1 MNLKTTNFPLRY
13 YRFHLV
19 IFSFGFEE
27 NLVDSLL
34 YHKFSGSKFIF
45 LILYVNDILLA
56 SNDIGLL
63 YETKK
68 FLSKDIDVK
77 DLGNVSF
84 VLKNIDTLR
93 SFRSYLLGYHKRSI
107 SIRIMFQEI
116 RSLAKG
122 DKYSLNQYP

>member
-1 MNLKTTNFPLRY
+1 MNLKTTSSPLRY

-27 NLVDSLL
+27 NLVDGHI

-68 FLSKDIDVK
+68 FLLKDIDVK
-77 DLGNVSF
+77 DIG
-84 VLKNIDTLR
+84 D
-93 SFRSYLLGYHKRSI
+93 I
-107 SIRIMFQEI
+107 S
-116 RSLAKG
+116 L
-122 DKYSLNQYP
+122 Y